1 MRIIGKRRVS
11 SFCSE
16 KVLEK
21 MCVCGWVQLRR
32 RWNVHVWESIC
43 RRKSNIHCWTFR
55 NWHEIST
62 FKNFRFFW
70 HFDFV
75 VGLLWPFPSAPF
87 HQEMHV
93 GPRPGSDETGESTPG
108 VLVVT
113 PLRLEAR
120 NESPKITQNN
130 GKQLR
135 VVDWL
140 IRFVHGNVIKG
151 SSVAK
156 LPSYRVLSPPHHS
169 HLTTSL
175 ITHIIHIS
183 HHTSLTTLTSHITSH
198 HNTHI
203 THISNHFSGNTYWCW
218 SGTFC
223 GKRDIWWCLSVPC
236 RSRHNIWW
244 CWSVMVRGRCKI
256 WWCWSVTF
264 LRTRAICCI
273 FQCKMRVRSAK
284 NNHGERVG
292 ARWPLHVRIILGL

>member
-1 MRIIGKRRVS
+1 M
-11 SFCSE
+11 
-16 KVLEK
+16 
-21 MCVCGWVQLRR
+21 
-32 RWNVHVWESIC
+32 
-43 RRKSNIHCWTFR
+43 
-55 NWHEIST
+55 
-62 FKNFRFFW
+62 
-70 HFDFV
+70 

-135 VVDWL
+135 LVDWL

-156 LPSYRVLSPPHHS
+156 LPSYRVLTPP

-175 ITHIIHIS
+175 TSHNITHHSHHTSLTSVTSHLTHSTYHHIIHIS
-183 HHTSLTTLTSHITSH
+183 HHTSLTTLTSHFTSH

-203 THISNHFSGNTYWCW
+203 THISNHFSGNTY
-218 SGTFC
+218 
-223 GKRDIWWCLSVPC
+223 
-236 RSRHNIWW
+236 
-244 CWSVMVRGRCKI
+244 
-256 WWCWSVTF
+256 
-264 LRTRAICCI
+264 
-273 FQCKMRVRSAK
+273 
-284 NNHGERVG
+284 
-292 ARWPLHVRIILGL
+292 

>member
-1 MRIIGKRRVS
+1 MTLERFAKTNFCCQVPDYVYRVVEANTMGETERLLLKVSRQNCRSWFVFAKSRSVES
-11 SFCSE
+11 SIMIRWGFKDANKYVKLHEDHWKEKGFEFCSE

-21 MCVCGWVQLRR
+21 MCVCGCNLGAD
-32 RWNVHVWESIC
+32 EMSM
-43 RRKSNIHCWTFR
+43 FR
-55 NWHEIST
+55 NPSVDEKATSIAEHSEIDM
-62 FKNFRFFW
+62 KFRLSKISDFFW

-75 VGLLWPFPSAPF
+75 VGLLWPFRSAPF

-156 LPSYRVLSPPHHS
+156 LPSYRVLTPP

-175 ITHIIHIS
+175 TSHNITHHS
-183 HHTSLTTLTSHITSH
+183 HQLHLTSLTAHITTSFTSHITH
-198 HNTHI
+198 HSQH
-203 THISNHFSGNTYWCW
+203 
-218 SGTFC
+218 
-223 GKRDIWWCLSVPC
+223 
-236 RSRHNIWW
+236 
-244 CWSVMVRGRCKI
+244 
-256 WWCWSVTF
+256 
-264 LRTRAICCI
+264 
-273 FQCKMRVRSAK
+273 
-284 NNHGERVG
+284 
-292 ARWPLHVRIILGL
+292 